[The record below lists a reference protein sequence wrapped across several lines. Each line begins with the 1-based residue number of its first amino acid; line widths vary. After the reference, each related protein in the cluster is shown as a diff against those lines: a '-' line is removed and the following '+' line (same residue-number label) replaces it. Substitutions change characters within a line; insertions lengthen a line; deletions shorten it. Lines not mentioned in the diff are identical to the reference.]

1 MVRGEDEGEEAFGL
15 SESLNPEIPMNSAK
29 MKQIGDLHGEEKNS
43 LQNTGKIYY
52 IFNNS
57 VILFN
62 FCHVHYFNCFCP
74 FLS

>member
-43 LQNTGKIYY
+43 LQNTGKMLH
-52 IFNNS
+52 F
-57 VILFN
+57 
-62 FCHVHYFNCFCP
+62 
-74 FLS
+74 